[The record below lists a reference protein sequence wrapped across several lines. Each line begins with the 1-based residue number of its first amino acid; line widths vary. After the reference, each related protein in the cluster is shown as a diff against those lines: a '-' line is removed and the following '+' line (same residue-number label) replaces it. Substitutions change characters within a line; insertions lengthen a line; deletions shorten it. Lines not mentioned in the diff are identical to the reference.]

1 MQLDFRK
8 YTPADAPV
16 IRRLVSGQPYRSCD
30 FTVGGLLLWA
40 DYYGYE
46 FAVADDTLFVRGR
59 AEDGRPA
66 YLLPVG
72 ALPPVQGVAAL
83 CGYCRARGETPL
95 LSFVPQEAA
104 EAVAARIPCRLEQQA
119 GWSDY
124 LYLRQRLAELPGNAL
139 HRKRN
144 RVNKFKR
151 DFPDHGFERLGG
163 ANLDEAAAFF
173 ESLRAAEDRSDA
185 RLTYE
190 AGLIAAALGRFS
202 EFGFVGG
209 LLRVG
214 GRPVALTV
222 GDVVGDTL
230 YVHIEKAS
238 RAFEGAYEAINALF
252 AASFG
257 DEVVY
262 VNREEDLGL
271 EGLRQ
276 AKEGYC
282 PERMIHKFLLM
293 PE

>member
-83 CGYCRARGETPL
+83 CGYCRARGEKPL

-119 GWSDY
+119 GWSDH

-139 HRKRN
+139 HR
-144 RVNKFKR
+144 
-151 DFPDHGFERLGG
+151 
-163 ANLDEAAAFF
+163 
-173 ESLRAAEDRSDA
+173 
-185 RLTYE
+185 
-190 AGLIAAALGRFS
+190 
-202 EFGFVGG
+202 
-209 LLRVG
+209 
-214 GRPVALTV
+214 
-222 GDVVGDTL
+222 
-230 YVHIEKAS
+230 
-238 RAFEGAYEAINALF
+238 
-252 AASFG
+252 
-257 DEVVY
+257 
-262 VNREEDLGL
+262 
-271 EGLRQ
+271 
-276 AKEGYC
+276 
-282 PERMIHKFLLM
+282 
-293 PE
+293 

>member
-16 IRRLVSGQPYRSCD
+16 IRRLVSGPALPLVRLHGRRAAGSGPTITATNSRSRTTRCSS
-30 FTVGGLLLWA
+30 A
-40 DYYGYE
+40 
-46 FAVADDTLFVRGR
+46 GR

-83 CGYCRARGETPL
+83 CGYCRARGEKPL

-257 DEVVY
+257 DEVVLCQP
-262 VNREEDLGL
+262 RG
-271 EGLRQ
+271 GPRLRGS
-276 AKEGYC
+276 AAGKRAIAPSG
-282 PERMIHKFLLM
+282 
-293 PE
+293 

>member
-1 MQLDFRK
+1 M
-8 YTPADAPV
+8 
-16 IRRLVSGQPYRSCD
+16 
-30 FTVGGLLLWA
+30 
-40 DYYGYE
+40 
-46 FAVADDTLFVRGR
+46 
-59 AEDGRPA
+59 
-66 YLLPVG
+66 
-72 ALPPVQGVAAL
+72 QGVAAL
-83 CGYCRARGETPL
+83 CDYCRARGEKPL

-124 LYLRQRLAELPGNAL
+124 LYLRQRLAALPGNAL